1 MEMKRFLFFIP
12 IIIGIVFALSTQFAI
27 AQLPTLRSGVDKRQI
42 LIGEQLTFQVEATFP
57 SNAYQIIWFNVPD
70 SFSHFE
76 VVTRGKIV
84 NSENR
89 GTTTRRQ
96 TFILTSFDSGIYS
109 IPGLPISFDS
119 LSGNK
124 SINVFTDS
132 IPINISFSPQ
142 DSSKTF
148 HDIKTIIEVKD
159 EIPLWMWI
167 SGIVLLI
174 LLIVFIIYLVKHFK
188 SRKKPEVLFNSKL
201 TPFDEAMQSLVLLQN
216 EQLLS
221 KGAVKLY
228 HTRLTDTFKRY
239 LSRKTQK
246 NILNFTSSDILVLL
260 NDTLLTKS
268 DTSLVAGSL
277 RMTDAVKFAK
287 YLPPASESEAAFIH
301 TKQVIEQIEKLI
313 FTD

>member
-1 MEMKRFLFFIP
+1 MKRFLFFIP
-12 IIIGIVFALSTQFAI
+12 IIIGIVFAVSTQFAI
-27 AQLPTLRSGVDKRQI
+27 AQSPTLRSGVDKRQI
-42 LIGEQLTFQVEATFP
+42 LIGEQLKFQVEATFP

-84 NSENR
+84 NSENK
-89 GTTTRRQ
+89 GITTRRQ
-96 TFILTSFDSGIYS
+96 TFILTSFDSGIYA
-109 IPGLPISFDS
+109 IPALPISFDS

-124 SINVFTDS
+124 SINVFTNP

-167 SGIVLLI
+167 AGAALII
-174 LLIVFIIYLVKHFK
+174 LLIVIIIYLVKYFR
-188 SRKKPEVLFNSKL
+188 SRKKSEVLFNSKL
-201 TPFDEAMQSLVLLQN
+201 TPFDEAMQSLVSLQK
-216 EQLLS
+216 EQLLT

-228 HTRLTDTFKRY
+228 HTRLADTFKRY

-246 NILNFTSSDILVLL
+246 NVLNLTSSDILLLL
-260 NDTLLTKS
+260 NDTLLTKA

-287 YLPPASESEAAFIH
+287 YLPPASESEAALIH

>member
-1 MEMKRFLFFIP
+1 MIIGKRRMEMKRFLFFIP

-27 AQLPTLRSGVDKRQI
+27 AQSPTLRSGVDKRQI
-42 LIGEQLTFQVEATFP
+42 LIGEQLKFQVEASFP

-84 NSENR
+84 NSENK
-89 GTTTRRQ
+89 GITTRRQ
-96 TFILTSFDSGIYS
+96 TFILTSFDSGIYA
-109 IPGLPISFDS
+109 IPALPISFDS

-167 SGIVLLI
+167 AGAALLI
-174 LLIVFIIYLVKHFK
+174 LLIVFIIYLVKHFR
-188 SRKKPEVLFNSKL
+188 SRKNLKFSL
-201 TPFDEAMQSLVLLQN
+201 TPNLHPLMKPCNHWF
-216 EQLLS
+216 
-221 KGAVKLY
+221 
-228 HTRLTDTFKRY
+228 HFKKNSY
-239 LSRKTQK
+239 YRKAQ
-246 NILNFTSSDILVLL
+246 
-260 NDTLLTKS
+260 
-268 DTSLVAGSL
+268 
-277 RMTDAVKFAK
+277 
-287 YLPPASESEAAFIH
+287 
-301 TKQVIEQIEKLI
+301 
-313 FTD
+313 